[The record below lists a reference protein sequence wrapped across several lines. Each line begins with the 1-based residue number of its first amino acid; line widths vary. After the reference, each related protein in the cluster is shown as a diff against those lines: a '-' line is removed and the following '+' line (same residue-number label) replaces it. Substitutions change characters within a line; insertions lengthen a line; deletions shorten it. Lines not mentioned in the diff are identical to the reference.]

1 MGRQLCCCRSAAL
14 NSRIAFSRSSVV
26 GSRSFSERRNE
37 GTVVMLGVVES
48 ELWLV
53 VPESPLLHLLMAGI
67 LELDSPVLWMSILES
82 GSESFLF
89 FDART
94 KSSNSLMWQ
103 TEEVDFVGSSD
114 HLDTSSIVLL
124 ILSRATAADSLRM
137 VLLLSDRGILAD
149 GGK

>member
-1 MGRQLCCCRSAAL
+1 
-14 NSRIAFSRSSVV
+14 
-26 GSRSFSERRNE
+26 
-37 GTVVMLGVVES
+37 MLGVVES